1 MTCTTDGSF
10 FPSYLLEITVRVQF
24 LGYYVTF
31 SCTKIKIIHVM
42 FEVSPLEVIFL

>member
-1 MTCTTDGSF
+1 MSTFSQL
-10 FPSYLLEITVRVQF
+10 PIRITVRVQF

-42 FEVSPLEVIFL
+42 FEVSPLEEVFL